1 MLSITTLI
9 IAAVFFI
16 ILLLVSIF
24 VPNPITWLMTLALGA
39 VFYFILWPKYQGQQQ
54 AVRQGVEIQAAS
66 VSPPRLSRP
75 KKRSRKQTQRPQRL
89 RLSVRAVLAAEPNHR
104 AIRSLTK
111 RRLK

>member
-54 AVRQGVEIQAAS
+54 AVRQGRKCAIGTKNAATPLS
-66 VSPPRLSRP
+66 TAMKSSPWRL
-75 KKRSRKQTQRPQRL
+75 
-89 RLSVRAVLAAEPNHR
+89 
-104 AIRSLTK
+104 I
-111 RRLK
+111 LKTAKCSNS

>member
-39 VFYFILWPKYQGQQQ
+39 VF
-54 AVRQGVEIQAAS
+54 
-66 VSPPRLSRP
+66 
-75 KKRSRKQTQRPQRL
+75 
-89 RLSVRAVLAAEPNHR
+89 
-104 AIRSLTK
+104 
-111 RRLK
+111 